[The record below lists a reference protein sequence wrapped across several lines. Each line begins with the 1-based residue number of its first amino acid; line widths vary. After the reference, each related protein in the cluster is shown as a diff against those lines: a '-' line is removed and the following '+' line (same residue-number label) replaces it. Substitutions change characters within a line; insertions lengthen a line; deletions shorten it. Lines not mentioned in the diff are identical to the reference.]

1 MDRNRRI
8 ERANAPGG
16 PAFHLSFRTLAS
28 FKSTGGQACRSSIST
43 TELAGILDRP
53 DLRLFDC
60 TTYLEPAPEG
70 SDVPYIAV
78 PGDKTFAAGHI
89 PGADFLD
96 LQGEFSDQDTELRF
110 MMPDIA
116 QLEAAFG
123 RHGVGAD
130 SRVVLYSIGTPMWA
144 TRFWWMLR
152 SLGFDNVAVL
162 DGGFDKWKAEER
174 RDRDRAREGISAG
187 EIHGKAEARLF
198 RRQGRGARRR
208 HAITAPSSSMRSAR
222 NSTKAWSRAAMAG
235 PDGFPAAATYRPQR
249 CSIPRRRVFVLL
261 ADAEAKFA
269 TQGLRKDKRVIAY
282 CGGGISATI
291 DLFLLHRLG
300 YDNLTLYDASMGEW
314 AKDEALPI
322 ETD

>member
-1 MDRNRRI
+1 MS
-8 ERANAPGG
+8 E
-16 PAFHLSFRTLAS
+16 L
-28 FKSTGGQACRSSIST
+28 IST
-43 TELAGILDRP
+43 AELAGILGQP
-53 DLRLFDC
+53 GVRLFDC

-96 LQGEFSDQDTELRF
+96 LQGEFSDSSTELRF
-110 MMPDIA
+110 MMPEPA
-116 QLEAAFG
+116 KLEAAFG
-123 RHGVGAD
+123 RHGVSAT

-144 TRFWWMLR
+144 TRFWWMLK
-152 SLGFDNVAVL
+152 SLGFDNAAVL
-162 DGGFDKWKAEER
+162 DGCFDKWKAEER
-174 RDRDRAREGISAG
+174 AIETGGTKGYPPATFTAKPRSGFFVGKEEVLAAVADHSAVVVNALG
-187 EIHGKAEARLF
+187 PQFHKGLEPSRY
-198 RRQGRGARRR
+198 GRPGR
-208 HAITAPSSSMRSAR
+208 IPGSCNVS
-222 NSTKAWSRAAMAG
+222 
-235 PDGFPAAATYRPQR
+235 AATLLDPATRT
-249 CSIPRRRVFVLL
+249 FVLL

-300 YDNLTLYDASMGEW
+300 YDDLTLYDGSMGEW